1 MTFVVYTKPVDG
13 PREIILVRDD
23 DPARWTW
30 WLTQSDCLML
40 VLV

>member
-1 MTFVVYTKPVDG
+1 MMFVVYTKPVDG

-23 DPARWTW
+23 DPARWAW
-30 WLTQSDCLML
+30 CLVRSDCLML